1 MSLGRRIRAV
11 LLASFLGWIAGM
23 SAGAP
28 FQIVEAVR
36 NAGGGSRLLAYE
48 LGVVLAMWSA
58 LTFVIALYWCGFFLF
73 PIAWLVSAAWIL
85 RHRKL
90 WITVAPV
97 FGVVLMA
104 VRLHLWT
111 AFDHD
116 GVSVINFFMWAVVA
130 ATFFLATATSYARL
144 LRVVSSEPLHDAQA
158 LDSY

>member
-1 MSLGRRIRAV
+1 MSLRGRIRAA
-11 LLASFLGWIAGM
+11 LLASLLGWVAGM
-23 SAGAP
+23 AVAAP

-36 NAGGGSRLLAYE
+36 NAGEGSRLLAYD

-58 LTFVIALYWCGFFLF
+58 LTSAMALYWCGFFLL
-73 PIAWLVSAAWIL
+73 PIVWLVSAAWIL

-116 GVSVINFFMWAVVA
+116 GVSVINFFMWAVFA
-130 ATFFLATATSYARL
+130 GTFFVATAALYANF
-144 LRVVSSEPLHDAQA
+144 LRAAPSEIQP
-158 LDSY
+158 

>member
-1 MSLGRRIRAV
+1 MTLRGRIRAA
-11 LLASFLGWIAGM
+11 LLASLLGWIAGM
-23 SAGAP
+23 AAASP

-36 NAGGGSRLLAYE
+36 NAGGGSRLLAYD

-58 LTFVIALYWCGFFLF
+58 LTFAMAAYWCGFFLL
-73 PIAWLVSAAWIL
+73 PIVWLVSAPWIL

-90 WITVAPV
+90 WITAAPV

-116 GVSVINFFMWAVVA
+116 GISVINFFMWAVFA
-130 ATFFLATATSYARL
+130 AVFFVATAALYAKL
-144 LRVVSSEPLHDAQA
+144 LRSAPSEIQ
-158 LDSY
+158 S